1 MRQSSRI
8 VWLGYASIAL
18 SIVWGAGVLPAW
30 YALRLARR
38 MTDDQLS
45 HRPTRRDVRGG
56 KLLATVG
63 MTLSIIVVL
72 AVLWSLISTAIWL
85 P

>member
-38 MTDDQLS
+38 MPEDQLS

-56 KLLATVG
+56 RVLSIAG
-63 MTLSIIVVL
+63 MTLSIVVIL
-72 AVLWSLISTAIWL
+72 AVLWSLVSTAIWL